1 MLLLLI
7 NYKLNLF
14 VPFAEISI
22 IKMMKL
28 SKRSKHVTHF
38 HSSCNS
44 SHNRFERRGPHC
56 IDRNINDSD
65 IMIAVTDNTSYS
77 CII

>member
-1 MLLLLI
+1 
-7 NYKLNLF
+7 
-14 VPFAEISI
+14 
-22 IKMMKL
+22 MMKL